1 MPRSRRNRV
10 ITLSNVTKKDKE
22 TKTKNFDNLSDN
34 LLKFKRVVL
43 LNLSNI
49 NSNNLKELR
58 TQWDND
64 TLAEED
70 RSKLVVSKKKMI
82 IKNLDIYKEEF
93 AKLDKLSNILQKQ
106 HEKNATYGILYTNY
120 DYKTV
125 VEFFDSYLKKDF
137 AKNNSKSPLTFDI
150 PKGVVYSRGG
160 FIPVEND
167 IPMAHSLEP
176 TLRNKYKIPTSLK
189 DGKIVLETDYHVCDE
204 GQTLSVV
211 QCLILRQFGIAESEY
226 KVEIMGSYDKE
237 TQDISK

>member
-1 MPRSRRNRV
+1 MPKSRRNRV
-10 ITLSNVTKKDKE
+10 ITLSNVTKKDKDA
-22 TKTKNFDNLSDN
+22 KTRNFDNLSDN

-58 TQWDND
+58 KQWDNE
-64 TLAEED
+64 TLVEED
-70 RSKLVVSKKKMI
+70 RSKFVVSKKNMI
-82 IKNLDIYKEEF
+82 IKSLENHKEEF
-93 AKLDKLSNILQKQ
+93 ANLEKLTSLLQKQ
-106 HEKNATYGILYTNY
+106 HEKNSTYGILYTNY

-137 AKNNSKSPLTFDI
+137 AKSNSKSPLTFKI
-150 PKGVVYSRGG
+150 PQGIVYSRGG
-160 FIPVEND
+160 YIPAEED

-189 DGKIVLETDYHVCDE
+189 DGKIVLDAEYHVCE
-204 GQTLSVV
+204 ENQTLNVI

-226 KVEIMGSYDKE
+226 KVEVMGCYNKE
-237 TQDISK
+237 TQEIAK

>member
-1 MPRSRRNRV
+1 MPRSKRNRA

-34 LLKFKRVVL
+34 LLKFKRVIL

-58 TQWDND
+58 KQWDNED
-64 TLAEED
+64 LEEENK
-70 RSKLVVSKKKMI
+70 SKLVVSKKNMI
-82 IKNLDIYKEEF
+82 IKNFDNYKEEF
-93 AKLDKLSNILQKQ
+93 VNLNKLNQKLKNQ

-125 VEFFDSYLKKDF
+125 VDFFESYVKKDF
-137 AKNNSKSPLTFDI
+137 AKSNPKSPISFTI
-150 PKGVVYSRGG
+150 PGGIVYSRGG
-160 FIPVEND
+160 FINQEDD

-189 DGKIVLETDYHVCDE
+189 DGKIVLDTEYFVCEQNETLNV
-204 GQTLSVV
+204 T

-226 KVEIMGSYDKE
+226 RVEVMAAYDKE
-237 TQDISK
+237 TQDLC

>member
-22 TKTKNFDNLSDN
+22 AKTKNFDNLSEN

-58 TQWDND
+58 KQWDNE
-64 TLAEED
+64 TLEEENK
-70 RSKLVVSKKKMI
+70 SKFVVSKKNMI
-82 IKNLDIYKEEF
+82 IKNFDNYKEEF
-93 AKLDKLSNILQKQ
+93 TNLDKLNQKLKNT
-106 HEKNATYGILYTNY
+106 HEKNATYGILFTNY
-120 DYKTV
+120 DYQTV
-125 VEFFDSYLKKDF
+125 VDFFESYVKKDF
-137 AKNNSKSPLTFDI
+137 AKSNSKSPISFTI

-160 FIPVEND
+160 FIDHNDD

-189 DGKIVLETDYHVCDE
+189 DGKIFLDNDYFVCEKNET
-204 GQTLSVV
+204 LNVV

-226 KVEIMGSYDKE
+226 KVEIMSTYDKD
-237 TQDISK
+237 TQNLC

>member
-22 TKTKNFDNLSDN
+22 AKTRNFDDLSEN

-58 TQWDND
+58 KQWDSE

-70 RSKLVVSKKKMI
+70 RSKLVVSKKNMI
-82 IKNLDIYKEEF
+82 IKSLENHKEEF
-93 AKLDKLSNILQKQ
+93 ANLEKLIAILQKQ
-106 HEKNATYGILYTNY
+106 HEKNATYGVLYTNY

-125 VEFFDSYLKKDF
+125 IEFFDSYLKKDF
-137 AKNNSKSPLTFDI
+137 AKSNSKSPITFNI
-150 PKGVVYSRGG
+150 PKGVIYSRGG
-160 FIPVEND
+160 FIPVEDD

-176 TLRNKYKIPTSLK
+176 ILRNKYKIPTSLK
-189 DGKIVLETDYHVCDE
+189 DGKIVLDTDYHVCE
-204 GQTLSVV
+204 QGQTLNVV
-211 QCLILRQFGIAESEY
+211 QCLILRQFGISESEY
-226 KVEIMGSYDKE
+226 KVEVMGAYNKE
-237 TQDISK
+237 AEEICK